1 MMSLNSVYIGEKKS
15 LLRTESDWD
24 LFWRKIDLKATGCK
38 VRDMDWAI
46 LNSCI
51 MGHRCNRWII
61 PKLNELSGQERCDWI
76 NAHNTSSKI
85 FKENDWKN
93 AGRPKRQV
101 NMLPDDFLKEKLSE
115 LINDIKK

>member
-1 MMSLNSVYIGEKKS
+1 MCRYAQFYAFISVIELPRIPAY
-15 LLRTESDWD
+15 R
-24 LFWRKIDLKATGCK
+24 
-38 VRDMDWAI
+38 
-46 LNSCI
+46 
-51 MGHRCNRWII
+51 

-101 NMLPDDFLKEKLSE
+101 NMLPDDFLKKKLSE

>member
-1 MMSLNSVYIGEKKS
+1 MTWTGLSLTVALWDIGV
-15 LLRTESDWD
+15 
-24 LFWRKIDLKATGCK
+24 ID
-38 VRDMDWAI
+38 
-46 LNSCI
+46 
-51 MGHRCNRWII
+51 
-61 PKLNELSGQERCDWI
+61 KLNELSGQERCDWI

>member
-1 MMSLNSVYIGEKKS
+1 
-15 LLRTESDWD
+15 
-24 LFWRKIDLKATGCK
+24 
-38 VRDMDWAI
+38 MDWAI

-61 PKLNELSGQERCDWI
+61 PKLNATVWSRKMRLD